1 MANTKTNTISI
12 STFAANV
19 ARNEGT
25 LKSAA
30 TPYATCYAKADTTGK
45 AQLLGE
51 WKDGYVRGTFSLGS
65 DFAASKGKAMQ
76 ALVEAKKIDWKLYVA
91 AIDRANSQ
99 FGYYISGT
107 AGNKGAGKGTG
118 TGTDSDDIAIP
129 KNIRELAAALAEAC
143 NAYEGARK
151 LASTAVATAFAAT
164 KRA

>member
-1 MANTKTNTISI
+1 MANTKTTTISI

-45 AQLLGE
+45 SQLLGE

-76 ALVEAKKIDWKLYVA
+76 ALVEAKKLDWKLYVA

-107 AGNKGAGKGTG
+107 AGNKGAGK
-118 TGTDSDDIAIP
+118 GTDSDDIAIP

-151 LASTAVATAFAAT
+151 LASTAVANAFAAT